1 MFAMWPYYQ
10 PVCAISNRIEWY
22 RCILTCWKKCYV
34 SYKLSKIHP
43 LRLDNIIITFTVPYT
58 YHHIIIFVLSKHS
71 LNRNQIRDKGG
82 VALGEAL
89 KVNKTLQ
96 TLR

>member
-1 MFAMWPYYQ
+1 MLF
-10 PVCAISNRIEWY
+10 
-22 RCILTCWKKCYV
+22 
-34 SYKLSKIHP
+34 
-43 LRLDNIIITFTVPYT
+43 
-58 YHHIIIFVLSKHS
+58 KHS
-71 LNRNQIRDKGG
+71 LDGNVIGDKGG

>member
-1 MFAMWPYYQ
+1 MLF
-10 PVCAISNRIEWY
+10 
-22 RCILTCWKKCYV
+22 
-34 SYKLSKIHP
+34 
-43 LRLDNIIITFTVPYT
+43 
-58 YHHIIIFVLSKHS
+58 KHS
-71 LNRNQIRDKGG
+71 LDRNVIRDEGC

>member
-1 MFAMWPYYQ
+1 MYFQ
-10 PVCAISNRIEWY
+10 
-22 RCILTCWKKCYV
+22 
-34 SYKLSKIHP
+34 
-43 LRLDNIIITFTVPYT
+43 
-58 YHHIIIFVLSKHS
+58 HS
-71 LNRNQIRDKGG
+71 LDRNEIRAKGG

>member
-1 MFAMWPYYQ
+1 M
-10 PVCAISNRIEWY
+10 
-22 RCILTCWKKCYV
+22 ILM
-34 SYKLSKIHP
+34 
-43 LRLDNIIITFTVPYT
+43 
-58 YHHIIIFVLSKHS
+58 LSKHS
-71 LNRNQIRDKGG
+71 LDGNVIGDEGG

>member
-1 MFAMWPYYQ
+1 M
-10 PVCAISNRIEWY
+10 
-22 RCILTCWKKCYV
+22 
-34 SYKLSKIHP
+34 
-43 LRLDNIIITFTVPYT
+43 
-58 YHHIIIFVLSKHS
+58 LSKHS
-71 LNRNQIRDKGG
+71 LDGNIIGDKGS

>member
-1 MFAMWPYYQ
+1 M
-10 PVCAISNRIEWY
+10 
-22 RCILTCWKKCYV
+22 
-34 SYKLSKIHP
+34 LSKYS
-43 LRLDNIIITFTVPYT
+43 LDENV
-58 YHHIIIFVLSKHS
+58 
-71 LNRNQIRDKGG
+71 IRDKGG

>member
-1 MFAMWPYYQ
+1 MFQ
-10 PVCAISNRIEWY
+10 R
-22 RCILTCWKKCYV
+22 
-34 SYKLSKIHP
+34 
-43 LRLDNIIITFTVPYT
+43 
-58 YHHIIIFVLSKHS
+58 IIFFIFTLFKHS
-71 LNRNQIRDKGG
+71 LDRNGIRDKGS

>member
-1 MFAMWPYYQ
+1 MNIF
-10 PVCAISNRIEWY
+10 
-22 RCILTCWKKCYV
+22 IL
-34 SYKLSKIHP
+34 
-43 LRLDNIIITFTVPYT
+43 F
-58 YHHIIIFVLSKHS
+58 KHS
-71 LNRNQIRDKGG
+71 LDGNVIGDKGG